1 MFSGDGGG
9 AGSSP
14 VSVTGTVPV
23 QTVAPTATR
32 FVQSIQGG
40 RKRRALSHETRP
52 RRLFLTAAVGIGQ
65 AVRPRFPRHAP
76 ACSGANP
83 SLVLRPMSPGV
94 LCCCLAFISRTKSS
108 AVRRCLLMESPHR
121 VSAVVRYSWSTA
133 VPLMSFGGGRRR
145 YRTCLFTFIPCQQ
158 GN

>member
-1 MFSGDGGG
+1 MKIVTTHSSRGNRASLFSGDGGG

-76 ACSGANP
+76 ACSGVSP
-83 SLVLRPMSPGV
+83 WLVLRPFVRPRIG
-94 LCCCLAFISRTKSS
+94 
-108 AVRRCLLMESPHR
+108 AVRRRPG
-121 VSAVVRYSWSTA
+121 
-133 VPLMSFGGGRRR
+133 PLV
-145 YRTCLFTFIPCQQ
+145 
-158 GN
+158 